1 MEHLLEI
8 LKFLSMMCA
17 KVSIP
22 KREGNSLLY
31 CKPAALE
38 ILVFLILLFV
48 LGILSSSYERD
59 YGPEIRH
66 V

>member
-1 MEHLLEI
+1 
-8 LKFLSMMCA
+8 MCA

-31 CKPAALE
+31 CKSAALE